1 MEKIIAKL
9 SARFYHV
16 SSYVGIVC
24 LIIFACYLLESVK
37 MVAGML
43 FVSIFAAYLLAPGVD
58 FLCRK
63 KVNRIFAIVVVYLIV
78 AALIGFFLTY
88 LVPVVS
94 HEFHRLTQ
102 NISDLAAN
110 IEIIIYNLLTAIQSH
125 LPASLKPLLDPEKIK
140 INDILHYFQNDA
152 AAIMGG
158 SLSGVFSGVKSA
170 AGVITGMFLVPLLT
184 FYILMDIDLC
194 KHSFISFIPKLYRKT
209 VAELMFRVNKA
220 LGGYIRGQLIVCI
233 SIGIFVGTALSILGL
248 DYAVLIG
255 VFAGIVDIIP
265 YVGVLLGL
273 IPAFVIALINKGI
286 WFALFTIA
294 ILECIHWLEG
304 HVVVPAVVGHSVGLP
319 PLVVTVALLVGAEAG
334 GVMGMFMAVPLAA
347 IIRVLVEFI
356 IEKHV
361 AFGKITDEEMKEL
374 DCIIAEGMP
383 AHQEEELPAG
393 DKPVPVAGDAAQGE
407 GKALSANSESSAN
420 DNASAG
426 VSADAS
432 GATDSKGEISASADE
447 AEQ

>member
-1 MEKIIAKL
+1 MENKTVKL
-9 SARFYHV
+9 SARFYRIC
-16 SSYVGIVC
+16 SYVGIVL
-24 LIIFACYLLESVK
+24 LIIFACYLLNCVK

-58 FLCRK
+58 FFCRK
-63 KVNRIFAIVVVYLIV
+63 HINRILAIVIVYLIV

-102 NISDLAAN
+102 NLSNLAAN
-110 IEIIIYNLLTAIQSH
+110 IETIIYNMITAIQNR
-125 LPASLKPLLDPEKIK
+125 LPASLKPMVDPEKIK
-140 INDILHYFQNDA
+140 INDILNYFQNDA
-152 AAIMGG
+152 ASIMGG
-158 SLSGVFSGVKSA
+158 GLSGVFSGMKSA

-184 FYILMDIDLC
+184 FYILMDINLC
-194 KHSFISFIPKLYRKT
+194 KHSFISFIPRSYRKT
-209 VAELMFRVNKA
+209 AAELMFRVNKA

-273 IPAFVIALINKGI
+273 IPAFIIALINKGI

-334 GVMGMFMAVPLAA
+334 GVMGMFMAVPMAA
-347 IIRVLVEFI
+347 IIRVLAEFI
-356 IEKHV
+356 VEKHSS
-361 AFGKITDEEMKEL
+361 FGKITDEEMKEL
-374 DCIIAEGMP
+374 DSVIAEGVKSP
-383 AHQEEELPAG
+383 LGTELLAG
-393 DKPVPVAGDAAQGE
+393 EKRAEHAVQSP
-407 GKALSANSESSAN
+407 NSEIHADENTSKESA
-420 DNASAG
+420 D
-426 VSADAS
+426 VSAVSETSEEAAAPADKTA
-432 GATDSKGEISASADE
+432 ADE
-447 AEQ
+447 AASPADSK